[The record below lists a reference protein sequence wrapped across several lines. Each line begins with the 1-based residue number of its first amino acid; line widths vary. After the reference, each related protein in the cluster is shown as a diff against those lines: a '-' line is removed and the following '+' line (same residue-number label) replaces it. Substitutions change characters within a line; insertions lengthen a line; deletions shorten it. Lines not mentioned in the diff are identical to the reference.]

1 MTPTL
6 YDDLTQQLNQ
16 GPQSLE
22 QLHGLIQELGGDW
35 SLPQLQLFLSCMD
48 GVEVGRDGQ
57 VRMGA
62 KSTQEL
68 LLAAVVD
75 VVRSKGGRPIPA
87 AQVLQLLPSQ
97 FVTTAAQ
104 IKALAKSSTELEV
117 FDPGLLKLK

>member
-6 YDDLTQQLNQ
+6 YDDLTRQLNQ

-22 QLHGLIQELGGDW
+22 QLHGLIQELGSDW
-35 SLPQLQLFLSCMD
+35 SLPQLQLFLTCMD
-48 GVEVGRDGQ
+48 GVEVGSDGQ
-57 VRMGA
+57 VSMGA

-75 VVRSKGGRPIPA
+75 VVKSQGGRPIPA
-87 AQVLQLLPSQ
+87 AQVLRLLPSQ
-97 FVTTAAQ
+97 FVTTEAQ

-117 FDPGLLKLK
+117 FGPGLLKLK